1 MMKIAHRYSLP
12 RQLVWAATL
21 ATGFGTLWFVLILW
35 LTTSMSE
42 IVQTGA
48 PLHQESLVVRSD
60 GVPLIRSMPLD
71 NLSLTTYRNLKGQPQ
86 DVPADRALMTAVY
99 MVGEHEKPGFFSLPP
114 GWEHRLSTFLD
125 EQEPTVHWF
134 FVHDGKPEGAGYF
147 VGYERTSN
155 RRVGFIGL
163 SGFRSTPIPA
173 DQQIPVRGALIMD
186 YAQWSSAPSWLYRGR
201 VQVPQVGPTDLPPR
215 LVYVPSG
222 NLLRQVD
229 LAARTVTTVLETPEL
244 IESPGIAT
252 LPSLLNGQPMKE
264 QRILVRTTQ
273 RIYAL
278 DHTHRVVRVFA
289 IPTEVDPQSAV
300 NWYEVGK
307 GEAIAAFDRPR
318 SAANADNI
326 TNLIT
331 YRIAADGAIQ
341 DRFDLALQTGSP
353 ATNPAVVQMQAFL
366 GLPSPVFLFV
376 VQPFFLTKVD
386 RIQSYSSA
394 VLVRFTALWP
404 SLIAATGLASIL
416 AIITWRRSRSFG
428 VPKREQIAWVV
439 FILLLGLP
447 AFVGFL
453 LHRRWPT
460 RQPCPTCHARAPRD
474 RVACAECGTRFPDP
488 SLRGTE
494 VFA

>member
-1 MMKIAHRYSLP
+1 MKIAHRYSLP

-35 LTTSMSE
+35 LTSSVSE
-42 IVQTGA
+42 ILQTDA

-86 DVPADRALMTAVY
+86 DVPADRGLMTAVY

-114 GWEHRLSTFLD
+114 GWEHRITTFFD
-125 EQEPTVHWF
+125 EQEPTVYWF

-147 VGYERTSN
+147 VGFERTSN

-173 DQQIPVRGALIMD
+173 DQRIPVRGALMMD
-186 YAQWSSAPSWLYRGR
+186 YAQWSSAPSWFYRGR

-229 LAARTVTTVLETPEL
+229 LAGRTVTTAFETPEP

-252 LPSLLNGQPMKE
+252 LPSVLNEHPMKE

-278 DHTHRVVRVFA
+278 DHTHRVVRVFT

-300 NWYEVGK
+300 NWYEVGN
-307 GEAIAAFDRPR
+307 GQAIAAFDRPR
-318 SAANADNI
+318 SATNADNV
-326 TNLIT
+326 TNLIV
-331 YRIAADGAIQ
+331 YRILADGAIQ
-341 DRFDLALQTGSP
+341 DRFDLALQTGSR

-366 GLPSPVFLFV
+366 GLPSTLFLFV
-376 VQPFFLTKVD
+376 AEPLFMSTRD
-386 RIQSYSSA
+386 RTSSYPAA
-394 VLVRFTALWP
+394 VVAVFKALWP
-404 SLIAATGLASIL
+404 SLVAASVLASIL
-416 AIITWRRSRSFG
+416 AIVTWRRTRSFG
-428 VPKREQIAWVV
+428 VPKREQLAWVV
-439 FILLLGLP
+439 FMLLCGLP

-460 RQPCPTCHARAPRD
+460 RQPCPSCQARAPRD
-474 RVACAECGTRFPDP
+474 RVACALCGTRFPDP
-488 SLRGTE
+488 FLRGTE
-494 VFA
+494 IFA